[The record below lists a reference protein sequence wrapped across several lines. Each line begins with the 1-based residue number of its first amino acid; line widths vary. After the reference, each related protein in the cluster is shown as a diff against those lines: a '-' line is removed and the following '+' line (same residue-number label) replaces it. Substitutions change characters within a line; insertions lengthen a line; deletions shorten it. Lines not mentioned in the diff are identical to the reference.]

1 MQNNIFSG
9 SIVGHHLLILK
20 EVDSTNTY
28 LKQMLA
34 NNEPVAEG
42 TAIMAES
49 QTAGRGQQ
57 LNKWYSTTRE
67 SLAFSFVISPA
78 FLPIARQYDLTRMV
92 SLGVYDALRPL
103 VGDQL
108 KIKWPNDIYIGD
120 RKLGGILIEN
130 QVQGGNIRHT
140 VVGIGLNINQSWF
153 PEWVPNPTS
162 LRQTLHKDH
171 DPKEIL
177 AQLCVNIDQWYHE
190 LKQGATE
197 LIQRKYLDT
206 LYRFNISGSFKAQ
219 DIIFEGQIVGVTP
232 QGLLQVQQAEGI
244 REYDLKQIQ
253 FIHY

>member
-1 MQNNIFSG
+1 M
-9 SIVGHHLLILK
+9 ILK

-57 LNKWYSTTRE
+57 LNKWYSTTGE
-67 SLAFSFVISPA
+67 SLAFSFVISPT
-78 FLPIARQYDLTRMV
+78 FLPIARQFDLTRVV
-92 SLGVYDALRPL
+92 SLGVYGALRPL
-103 VGDQL
+103 VGDPL

-130 QVQGGNIRHT
+130 QLKGSNIKHT

-177 AQLCVNIDQWYHE
+177 AQLCVNIDHWYDE

-197 LIQRKYLDT
+197 IIQRSYLDT
-206 LYRFNISGSFKAQ
+206 LYRFNISGRFKAQ
-219 DIIFEGQIVGVTP
+219 DIIFEGRIVGVTP
-232 QGLLQVQQAEGI
+232 QGLLQVQQAEGT

-253 FIHY
+253 FIHH